1 MDNKKYISLNNLS
14 IFYSTF
20 RNWINSTFC
29 EKQHIH
35 EISDIN
41 NLQRKIDE
49 LTPPPDIETSEDV
62 IIKINQLSL
71 TINDL
76 TNNINNLNEDI
87 NNLNNTIET
96 LTPSIGEIYIT
107 VSNENHS
114 EKFKGTIWE
123 KIKDTFLLASGD
135 VYMFGSTGGEAT
147 HTLTIEEMPSH
158 THTYKRHAF
167 NNYDTDPETGEN
179 IYGVNNKTLDAHEGT
194 TGSSGG
200 GEAHNNMPPYLAVN
214 VYKRIA

>member
-35 EISDIN
+35 EISDVN
-41 NLQRKIDE
+41 GLQRKIDE

-62 IIKINQLSL
+62 IRKINQLSL
-71 TINDL
+71 AIDNLNDTIN
-76 TNNINNLNEDI
+76 
-87 NNLNNTIET
+87 T

-107 VSNENHS
+107 LSYENPS
-114 EKFKGTIWE
+114 VKFGGTWE
-123 KIKDTFLLASGD
+123 QIKDVFLLASGD
-135 VYMFGSTGGEAT
+135 IYSVGSTGGEAT
-147 HTLTIEEMPSH
+147 HTLTVNEIPSH
-158 THTYKRHAF
+158 SHTYKRHAF
-167 NNYDTDPETGEN
+167 NSSDSDPETGEN

-200 GEAHNNMPPYLAVN
+200 GQPHNNMPPYLAVF
-214 VYKRIA
+214 VWKRVA